1 MSTEVALFC
10 ILAAVTLL
18 LIAAQWLRIPYPIL
32 LVLGGLGLAVIPG
45 IPEVDLDP
53 DVVLLVILPPLLYA
67 AAFFTPLRE
76 LRRNVRT
83 ISLLAVG
90 LVLTT
95 MAAVAIVAHEALDF
109 GWAEAFVLGAI
120 VSPTDPVA
128 ATAIARRLGVPGR
141 IVTIVEGES
150 LVNDATALVAYK
162 FAVAAVVTGSFSL
175 IDASGEFVLTVAG
188 GIGVGIVV
196 GAAIAAIRRRL
207 DSPPVEITIALLSGY
222 FAFLPADAIG
232 VSGVLAAVTVGIYM
246 GRLTSRLTTPTTR
259 IQGVAVFQILSFLLN
274 SALFVLVGLQLP
286 TVIDGISDLSTGE
299 LIRDG
304 VLIAATVIL
313 TRILFVFPL
322 TYLPRRIFR
331 RWRSHDPYPPWRHTL
346 LVSWTGMR
354 GAVSLAAALAIPLT
368 IDAGGP
374 FPERDLIIFC
384 AFSVILATLLVQ
396 GLTLP
401 PLIKWLEVDDYDEDL
416 ENEEISARLVAIE
429 AAMGRIDELASE
441 EWVLDDTV
449 ERVRAAYSFRQRRFT
464 ALSAEGEFDGG
475 MDGDGIDYETRSL
488 AFQKLTR
495 ELLEAQRLAV
505 LDLRDRG
512 AINDDVL
519 RRIERELDL
528 EDSRLE
534 I

>member
-1 MSTEVALFC
+1 VSTELTLVT

-18 LIAAQWLRIPYPIL
+18 LIAAQWARIPYPIL
-32 LVLGGLGLAVIPG
+32 LVLGGLGLAVTPG
-45 IPEVDLDP
+45 VPEVDLEP
-53 DVVLLVILPPLLYA
+53 ELVLLVFLPPLLYA

-76 LRRNVRT
+76 LRRNVRP

-90 LVLTT
+90 LVLAT
-95 MAAVAIVAHEALDF
+95 MVAVAVVAHGALGF

-175 IDASGEFVLTVAG
+175 LEASGEFVLVVVG
-188 GIGVGIVV
+188 GIAVGIAV
-196 GAAIAAIRRRL
+196 GTIIAAVRRRL
-207 DSPPVEITIALLSGY
+207 DNPPVEVTIALFSAY
-222 FAFLPADAIG
+222 FAYLPAEAIG

-259 IQGVAVFQILSFLLN
+259 IQGVAVWEIVTFLLN

-286 TVIDGISDLSTGE
+286 TVVEGISE
-299 LIRDG
+299 LETAELVRDG
-304 VLIAATVIL
+304 ALVAATVIV
-313 TRILFVFPL
+313 TRIVWVFPF
-322 TYLPRRIFR
+322 TYLPRRVFR
-331 RWRSHDPYPPWRHTL
+331 RLRTDDPYPPWRHTL
-346 LVSWTGMR
+346 IVSWTGMR
-354 GAVSLAAALAIPLT
+354 GAVSLAAALAL
-368 IDAGGP
+368 P
-374 FPERDLIIFC
+374 FATDSGAAFADRELIIFC
-384 AFSVILATLLVQ
+384 AFSVILATLLIQ

-401 PLIKWLEVDDYDEDL
+401 PLIKWLEVDDTDEEL
-416 ENEEISARLVAIE
+416 EREEVSARLRAIE
-429 AAMGRIDELASE
+429 AAIERIDELTEE
-441 EWVLDDTV
+441 EWVLDDTA
-449 ERVRAAYSFRQRRFT
+449 ERIRGAYRYRQRRFT
-464 ALSAEGEFDGG
+464 ALSPEGEFDGG
-475 MDGDGIDYETRSL
+475 VGGDGIDYETRSV
-488 AFQKLTR
+488 AY
-495 ELLEAQRLAV
+495 QRLVREV
-505 LDLRDRG
+505 LDTQRSTLIELRDRG
-512 AINDDVL
+512 EINDEVL

>member
-1 MSTEVALFC
+1 MSTELALLS

-18 LIAAQWLRIPYPIL
+18 LIVAQWARIPYPIL
-32 LVLGGLGLAVIPG
+32 LVVGGLGLAVTPG
-45 IPEVDLDP
+45 IPEVELDP
-53 DVVLLVILPPLLYA
+53 EIVLLVILPPLLYA

-76 LRRNVRT
+76 LRRNVRP

-90 LVLTT
+90 LVLAT
-95 MAAVAIVAHEALDF
+95 MVAVAVVAHEALDF

-175 IDASGEFVLTVAG
+175 LDASGEFVLTAVGGIAV
-188 GIGVGIVV
+188 GIGVGAI
-196 GAAIAAIRRRL
+196 IAAIRRRL
-207 DSPPVEITIALLSGY
+207 DNPPVEVTIALFSAY
-222 FAFLPADAIG
+222 FAYLPAEAIG

-259 IQGVAVFQILSFLLN
+259 IQGYAVWEIVTFLLN

-286 TVIDGISDLSTGE
+286 TVVDGISEIAAGE
-299 LIRDG
+299 LARDG
-304 VLIAATVIL
+304 LLIAATVIV
-313 TRILFVFPL
+313 TRIMWVFPF
-322 TYLPRRIFR
+322 TYLPRRLSAKIR
-331 RWRSHDPYPPWRHTL
+331 RREPYPPWRHTL
-346 LVSWTGMR
+346 LVAWTGMR
-354 GAVSLAAALAIPLT
+354 GAVSLAAALALPLT

-374 FPERDLIIFC
+374 FPERELIIFC

-401 PLIKWLEVDDYDEDL
+401 PLIRWLGVDDYDDEL
-416 ENEEISARLVAIE
+416 EQEEINARLSAIE
-429 AAMGRIDELASE
+429 SAMARMDELRGE
-441 EWVLDDTV
+441 DWVLEDTV
-449 ERVRAAYSFRQRRFT
+449 DRVRGAYTYRQRRFT
-464 ALSAEGEFDGG
+464 ALSRDGEFDGG
-475 MDGDGIDYETRSL
+475 VDGDGIDYETRSVAYQRL
-488 AFQKLTR
+488 VR
-495 ELLEAQRLAV
+495 ELIDAQRATLI
-505 LDLRDRG
+505 DLRDSG
-512 AINDDVL
+512 DINDDVL
-519 RRIERELDL
+519 HRIERELDL